1 MNAFFVSC
9 LLVAAFVAAAS
20 AHHLE
25 LCKKNDQVLAEE
37 LECIANHIPPSTNT
51 AFDNAVQRLGC
62 TDRSCAMRKM
72 CAGGDLE
79 RAMSEYF
86 TAAQI
91 KHVHD
96 AATVCDPD
104 VTH

>member
-72 CAGGDLE
+72 CAGGDL
-79 RAMSEYF
+79 
-86 TAAQI
+86 
-91 KHVHD
+91 
-96 AATVCDPD
+96 
-104 VTH
+104 